1 MSVVSS
7 ETETT
12 WVRNLAV
19 ITVCVALLPIFA
31 GALTTTR
38 DAGMAFADWPG
49 SDGYNMLAYPFWHA
63 TGDKLLEHSHRL
75 AGVLIGLACIVLTLV
90 AWQRE
95 SRRWVRWF
103 ALGLLLGVIGQGV
116 LGGMRV
122 LLVERGLAFV
132 HGSVAALVF
141 GLMGAFAVATSRGW
155 KSAPQSPPNRSLNGL
170 LIGSI
175 VTVIAVYIQF
185 VLGGL
190 VRHKGMLL
198 YEHLGW
204 AFVAAAC
211 VLGLS
216 LACLSSGQNWLKAP
230 AAAIAFLALGQILL
244 GAGTWITKYGIGDS
258 VVEYNG
264 AVQVWTRTAHVLGGM
279 FLFLTCVVL
288 SVRVARLHWCRQL
301 GASNASVSDL
311 SRGLSVSGGA
321 A

>member
-1 MSVVSS
+1 VSS
-7 ETETT
+7 ETETN
-12 WVRNLAV
+12 WIRNLAV

-38 DAGMAFADWPG
+38 NAGMAFADWPG
-49 SDGYNMLAYPFWHA
+49 SDGYNMLAYPFWRA

-75 AGVLIGLACIVLTLV
+75 AGVLIGIACIVLTVV
-90 AWQRE
+90 AWKQE
-95 SRRWVRWF
+95 SRSWVRYF
-103 ALGLLLGVIGQGV
+103 ALALLLGVIGQGI

-155 KSAPQSPPNRSLNGL
+155 KSAAQSPPNRSLNGL
-170 LIGSI
+170 RIGSV
-175 VTVIAVYIQF
+175 VTVVAVYIQF

-216 LACLSSGQNWLKAP
+216 LACLSSGQNWLRIP
-230 AAAIAFLALGQILL
+230 AATISFLALGQILL

-258 VVEYNG
+258 VVEYQS
-264 AVQVWTRTAHVLGGM
+264 AIQVWTRTAHVLVGM
-279 FLFLTCVVL
+279 FLFLTTVVL
-288 SVRVARLHWCRQL
+288 AVRIARLHWCRQPL
-301 GASNASVSDL
+301 PATAPVSDI
-311 SRGLSVSGGA
+311 SRGLSVPGGA